1 MQALQS
7 KHTHSKQQSKRYKA
21 SGPATATC
29 ASAPPQAPIVSGE
42 VRAQEG
48 EEAKNSQVALGMA

>member
-1 MQALQS
+1 MQALQG
-7 KHTHSKQQSKRYKA
+7 KHSHSKQQGKRYQA

-29 ASAPPQAPIVSGE
+29 APVPPQAPIVSGE
-42 VRAQEG
+42 VRAQEW